1 MVYTKKLLVI
11 LSITTISC
19 FSYVLFKFYLKI
31 IRLMQHLIISEK
43 NNIISAKFQK
53 LLVSKI
59 Y

>member
-11 LSITTISC
+11 LLVTTISC

-43 NNIISAKFQK
+43 KQH
-53 LLVSKI
+53 